1 MLLQDKAAQDQLLE
15 EQVGRILHSDELRTS
30 EVLRQLLKFLLEKTI
45 LGEADQ
51 LKEYTVAIDGLGKPQ
66 SYDPQH
72 NSAVRIQVGRLRL
85 KLAEYYRE
93 AGKYDPVVVCLPKG
107 RFKLTIA
114 QRLSPP
120 ESLPLPPQPMPIA
133 SPAEKERTKTI
144 GLGPLGMLI
153 WLGLTMAVA
162 LGVFLLTERW
172 DASGR
177 RGSASLRWTPEL
189 ESLWGPFTNAQRP
202 LIVSIEDP
210 LFVQMRSAP
219 GIYYR
224 DRSLNQWQDALT
236 SPAVSVLRNTLK
248 SDDVQPSRYYTAF
261 GEADISYLLGKLLGP
276 RGLNVSLVKTS
287 QLSFQQLADNN
298 VLFVG
303 VQNLFFDE
311 KMQEMPLAP
320 QLAPVLEGV
329 RNTHPKPGEP
339 ALFADQYST
348 APNEQG
354 IVYALVT
361 HLPGPL
367 GSNDVESFTSNRSAG
382 YVGAVEWF
390 TDPNFARVLVTK
402 LKETS
407 GGHMPRYYQVLLKVK
422 FKDDVP
428 VETTY
433 VLGRE
438 MRL

>member
-1 MLLQDKAAQDQLLE
+1 MLLVDQTAQHQLLE
-15 EQVGRILHSDELRTS
+15 EQVDRILHSDELRTS
-30 EVLRQLLKFLLEKTI
+30 EVLRQLLKFLMEKTV

-51 LKEYTVAIDGLGKPQ
+51 LKEYTVAIDGLGKPAT
-66 SYDPQH
+66 YDPQH
-72 NSAVRIQVGRLRL
+72 NSAVRIQVGRLRQ
-85 KLAEYYRE
+85 KLSEYYRE
-93 AGKYDPVVVCLPKG
+93 AGKDDPVVVSLPKG
-107 RFKLTIA
+107 RFKLTLE
-114 QRLSPP
+114 QRPLPP
-120 ESLPLPPQPMPIA
+120 ESQPLPPQPLPA
-133 SPAEKERTKTI
+133 TFPAEKERTKAI
-144 GLGPLGMLI
+144 GLRPLGVLL
-153 WLGLTMAVA
+153 WLGLTVAVA
-162 LGVFLLTERW
+162 LAVFLLTQRW

-177 RGSASLRWTPEL
+177 KGSASVRWTPEL

-202 LIVSIEDP
+202 LILSIEDP
-210 LFVQMRSAP
+210 LFVEMRSAP
-219 GIYYR
+219 GVYYR

-236 SPAVSVLRNTLK
+236 SPAVSVLRNALK
-248 SDDVQPSRYYTAF
+248 TDDVEPSRYYTAF
-261 GEADISYLLGKLLGP
+261 GEADISFLLGKLLGP

-298 VLFVG
+298 VLFIG

-311 KMQEMPLAP
+311 KLEQMPLAP
-320 QLAPVLEGV
+320 QFAPVLEGV
-329 RNTHPKPGEP
+329 RNAHPRPGEP

-348 APNEQG
+348 APTEQG
-354 IVYALVT
+354 FVYALVT

-382 YVGAVEWF
+382 YVGAVQWF

-407 GGHMPRYYQVLLKVK
+407 GGRMPRYYQVLLKVK

-438 MRL
+438 LR

>member
-1 MLLQDKAAQDQLLE
+1 MLLQDQTAQHQLME
-15 EQVGRILHSDELRTS
+15 EQVDRILHSDELRTS
-30 EVLRQLLKFLLEKTI
+30 EVLRQLLKFLMEKTVQ
-45 LGEADQ
+45 GEADQ
-51 LKEYTVAIDGLGKPQ
+51 LKEYTVAIDGLGKPPT
-66 SYDPQH
+66 YDPQH

-93 AGKYDPVVVCLPKG
+93 AGKFDPVVVSLPKG
-107 RFKLTIA
+107 RFKLTLEE
-114 QRLSPP
+114 RLSPLG
-120 ESLPLPPQPMPIA
+120 SLPLPLQPMPTVF
-133 SPAEKERTKTI
+133 PAEKERTNAI
-144 GLGPLGMLI
+144 GLRPLGMLL
-153 WLGLTMAVA
+153 WFGLTVAVA
-162 LGVFLLTERW
+162 VAVFFLTERW

-210 LFVQMRSAP
+210 LFVEMRSTP

-236 SPAVSVLRNTLK
+236 SPAVSALRNALK
-248 SDDVQPSRYYTAF
+248 SDEVQPSRYYTAF
-261 GEADISYLLGKLLGP
+261 GEADTSYLLGKLLGP

-298 VLFVG
+298 VLFIG

-311 KMQEMPLAP
+311 KLQEMPLAP

-329 RNTHPKPGEP
+329 RNAHPRPGEP
-339 ALFADQYST
+339 ALFSDQYST

-354 IVYALVT
+354 FVYALVT

-382 YVGAVEWF
+382 YVGAVQWF
-390 TDPNFARVLVTK
+390 TDPSFARVLVTK

-407 GGHMPRYYQVLLKVK
+407 GGHMPRYFQVLLKIK

-438 MRL
+438 LR